1 MEGWLLTPG
10 MGFKPLRNTLP
21 RLRRFLMAGQWVMP
35 GGGLPSGLMTARLA
49 VRTLCKEDRIPF
61 LTDPAALS
69 RAAEARRQAMHILIV
84 DGHPDRNEQ
93 RFCHALAAAYAEGA
107 RQSGHDVRVIIIASI
122 NIPFLRSQDEWMHGT
137 LPPQLREPQAAV
149 KWADHLVII
158 YPLWL
163 GDVPAYLK
171 AFLEQIDRTSRSR
184 RARRTQPQDH

>member
-1 MEGWLLTPG
+1 
-10 MGFKPLRNTLP
+10 
-21 RLRRFLMAGQWVMP
+21 
-35 GGGLPSGLMTARLA
+35 
-49 VRTLCKEDRIPF
+49 
-61 LTDPAALS
+61 
-69 RAAEARRQAMHILIV
+69 MHILIV

-107 RQSGHDVRVIIIASI
+107 RQSGHDVQVITIASMD
-122 NIPFLRSQDEWMHGT
+122 IPFLRSQDERMHGT

-149 KWADHLVII
+149 KWDDHLVII